1 MKTSLLEQKLF
12 RRLCGLVV
20 GMMFACGVA
29 FIVSSALG
37 LRVER
42 PYIFLTCLITLGI
55 LSACFYNKI
64 TALVS
69 VLAVG
74 AYAAWFFIW
83 GGGVAWITE
92 GDGRAL
98 VDSLISLVRT
108 GAGDEASRHLAARLI
123 AYAAC
128 LVSFCTAC
136 RLAGAVTLGIGSL
149 ALFVAVWIF
158 GYHEIFGCFALCASA
173 TAAVSAAGYG
183 RRMAR
188 LAARAEDSEERGE
201 RVDAVHAGTP
211 AGIALFAIPLVVV
224 IAIVC
229 TFFRPLTLAPAF
241 RVRAI
246 EQALDDAADIIASH
260 YSDFSRRTSVFSLNA
275 VGYGSAAELGG
286 PVKLSDDL
294 TLIVGAQAGKVSL
307 LRGSVRANYTG
318 RGWEEGALSGSY
330 RFTSS
335 LWKDERVD
343 AFDLERSV
351 SLANSY
357 FVGAFEHTT
366 VRVQHYAHYTSM
378 FSVERP
384 DSVLCRAETPYFNM
398 QGELFPK
405 AALGE
410 GDNYTITG
418 WAFKGMT
425 KSTRRSLSRLV
436 ERAEQEER
444 TEFLDKLYA
453 DYLPGGEVDVDAF
466 VGDRYFLPNRGITV
480 TEEDG
485 TTTRMKVVISSVSS
499 DDSMRYKLNENRSL
513 IIDAHLDTLDLAKH
527 DQTSTPYALF
537 YGYTK
542 EQLAEKNL
550 LDARRE
556 RGFEIGDREYP
567 EPTGFYLSDARLAS
581 YGLDSV
587 QLKSVERA
595 ALGRNRDGWWTSLSN
610 GNWDAADAGCWND
623 ETRLWL
629 RNEFYVETGNEPSA
643 STWLTQY
650 GSKNYPPTGSTYAAA
665 FTEIAEQNGY
675 ARLEFGGT
683 VDYYPGITQRVTQNL
698 CAQYLNELGAEEE
711 INRFDLALDMAQY
724 LSDHYNYTLSPAP
737 VPDGVDFVDWFIST
751 GEGYCTYFASAMA
764 QMARY
769 AGIPSRYAEGYALV
783 NAERGDGGEYL
794 LTGEQAHAWA
804 ELYFDG
810 VGFVPFDALS
820 LERLNA
826 EEEETDT
833 PTEPPEVEMPTPT
846 PDIEPS
852 DIDDGDEID
861 EPISLWWL
869 WLIVGAAAVV
879 GAIVGAA
886 AIYLKLRS
894 LDRLR
899 RKHGDIGAA
908 RELWREILALLPMID
923 RAAIRREG
931 ETSLDYASRV
941 RTLVIVPGAPFEK
954 VADAGMRAWYAEGSI
969 TERDLVLLDNCASE
983 LRRIG
988 IRRGKVSPR

>member
-1 MKTSLLEQKLF
+1 MKVSILEQKLF

-29 FIVSSALG
+29 FIVSSMLG

-64 TALVS
+64 TALVTL
-69 VLAVG
+69 LAVG
-74 AYAAWFFIW
+74 GYAAWFFVW

-92 GDGRAL
+92 GDGKTL
-98 VDSLISLVRT
+98 IDSLLSLVRT

-136 RLAGAVTLGIGSL
+136 RLAGAVTLGVGSL
-149 ALFVAVWIF
+149 ALFVAVWIY

-188 LAARAEDSEERGE
+188 LAARAEDSEEQGE
-201 RVDAVHAGTP
+201 RADSVHAGSP
-211 AGIALFAIPLVVV
+211 AGIALFAIPLAAV

-246 EQALDDAADIIASH
+246 EQALDDAADLIASH

-275 VGYGSAAELGG
+275 VGYGSAADLGG

-294 TLIVGAQAGKVSL
+294 TLVVGAQAGKVSL

-318 RGWEEGALSGSY
+318 NGWEEGALSGSY

-351 SLANSY
+351 SLANSR
-357 FVGAFEHTT
+357 FVNAFEYTT

-410 GDNYTITG
+410 GDGYTVTG
-418 WAFKGMT
+418 WAFKGLT
-425 KSTRRSLSRLV
+425 KSTRRNLSKLV
-436 ERAEQEER
+436 ENAEQEER
-444 TEFLDKLYA
+444 DEFLDRLYA
-453 DYLPGGEVDVDAF
+453 DYLPGGEVDIDAF
-466 VGDRYFLPNRGITV
+466 VESRYVLPNRGTTV
-480 TEEDG
+480 EWEDG
-485 TTTRMKVVISSVSS
+485 STMRVETIVDGASS
-499 DDSMRYKLNENRSL
+499 DQLIYKMGENSVYVL
-513 IIDAHLDTLDLAKH
+513 QPELVTTLDVTRYG
-527 DQTSTPYALF
+527 QTHTPYALF

-542 EQLAEKNL
+542 EQLAEKNF
-550 LDARRE
+550 LDAQRE
-556 RGFEIGDREYP
+556 RGFEVDDDEYP

-581 YGLDSV
+581 YGLESAALNKLMRSAYGSSWGTTAR
-587 QLKSVERA
+587 QHARGQCYVELGEGGDIVVSTAISNYDRA
-595 ALGRNRDGWWTSLSN
+595 AYPPSSGF
-610 GNWDAADAGCWND
+610 ADA
-623 ETRLWL
+623 
-629 RNEFYVETGNEPSA
+629 FV
-643 STWLTQY
+643 
-650 GSKNYPPTGSTYAAA
+650 
-665 FTEIAEQNGY
+665 EIAEQNGY
-675 ARLEFGGT
+675 ARLEYGGT

-698 CAQYLNELGAEEE
+698 CAQYLNELGTEGE
-711 INRFDLALDMAQY
+711 INRFDLALSMAQY
-724 LSDHYNYTLSPAP
+724 LSDNYDYTLDPAP

-769 AGIPSRYAEGYALV
+769 AGIPSRYTEGYALV
-783 NAERGDGGEYL
+783 NAERGEGGEYL

-826 EEEETDT
+826 EEEKNDQ
-833 PTEPPEVEMPTPT
+833 PNEPPEVEMPTPT
-846 PDIEPS
+846 PDVEP
-852 DIDDGDEID
+852 DDFDGDD
-861 EPISLWWL
+861 EVYKPISLWWL
-869 WLIVGAAAVV
+869 WLIVGVAAVV
-879 GAIVGAA
+879 GAVIGAA

-923 RAAIRREG
+923 RAATRNEG
-931 ETSLDYASRV
+931 ETSLDYAGRV

-983 LRRIG
+983 LRKIG
-988 IRRGKVSPR
+988 IRRGKVSPRPRP

>member
-1 MKTSLLEQKLF
+1 MKASILEQKLF

-29 FIVSSALG
+29 FIVSSMLG

-64 TALVS
+64 TTLVTL
-69 VLAVG
+69 LAVG
-74 AYAAWFFIW
+74 GYAAWFFVW

-92 GDGRAL
+92 GDGKTL
-98 VDSLISLVRT
+98 IDSLISLVRT

-136 RLAGAVTLGIGSL
+136 RLAGAVTLGVGSL
-149 ALFVAVWIF
+149 ALFVAVWIY

-188 LAARAEDSEERGE
+188 LAARAEDSEEQGE
-201 RVDAVHAGTP
+201 RADSVHAGSP
-211 AGIALFAIPLVVV
+211 AGIALFAIPLAAV

-275 VGYGSAAELGG
+275 VGYGSAADLGG

-294 TLIVGAQAGKVSL
+294 TLVVGAQAGKVSL

-318 RGWEEGALSGSY
+318 NGWEEGVLSGSY

-351 SLANSY
+351 SLANSR
-357 FVGAFEHTT
+357 FVSAFEYTT
-366 VRVQHYAHYTSM
+366 VRVQHFAHYTSM
-378 FSVERP
+378 FSVDRP

-410 GDNYTITG
+410 GGSYTVTG

-425 KSTRRSLSRLV
+425 KSVRRSLSKLV
-436 ERAEQEER
+436 ENAEHEER
-444 TEFLDKLYA
+444 DEFIDKLYA
-453 DYLPGGEVDVDAF
+453 DYLPGGEVDIDAF
-466 VGDRYFLPNRGITV
+466 VGSRYLNVR
-480 TEEDG
+480 ESDS
-485 TTTRMKVVISSVSS
+485 VILSSTAKPFTIQQK
-499 DDSMRYKLNENRSL
+499 DDSGTRIITLENMQTLNV
-513 IIDAHLDTLDLAKH
+513 AKYYG
-527 DQTSTPYALF
+527 QLPTSYALF

-542 EQLAEKNL
+542 EQLDEKNL

-556 RGFEIGDREYP
+556 RGFEVDDDEYP

-581 YGLDSV
+581 YGLDATH
-587 QLKSVERA
+587 LKSVERT
-595 ALGRNRDGWWTSLSN
+595 ALGRDQDEWWTSLSN

-623 ETRLWL
+623 EIRTYIGYEYFVESGDEPIVSERLA
-629 RNEFYVETGNEPSA
+629 R
-643 STWLTQY
+643 Y
-650 GSKNYPPTGSTYAAA
+650 GSRDYPPTDTLADA
-665 FTEIAEQNGY
+665 FVEIAEQNGY
-675 ARLEFGGT
+675 ARLEFGGV

-698 CAQYLNELGAEEE
+698 CASYLYGLDAEEE
-711 INRFDLALDMAQY
+711 INRFDLALSMAQY
-724 LSDHYNYTLSPAP
+724 LSDNYDYTLDPAP

-769 AGIPSRYAEGYALV
+769 AGIPSRYTEGYALV
-783 NAERGDGGEYL
+783 NAERGEGGEYL

-826 EEEETDT
+826 EEEKPDT
-833 PTEPPEVEMPTPT
+833 PTEPPEVEIPTPT
-846 PDIEPS
+846 PDVEPS
-852 DIDDGDEID
+852 DIDDGDEVD

-869 WLIVGAAAVV
+869 WLIIGAAAVV
-879 GAIVGAA
+879 GAVIGAA

-923 RAAIRREG
+923 RAATRNEG
-931 ETSLDYASRV
+931 ETSLDYAGRV

-988 IRRGKVSPR
+988 IRRGKVSPRPRP

>member
-1 MKTSLLEQKLF
+1 MKVSLLEQKLF

-29 FIVSSALG
+29 FIVSSMLG

-55 LSACFYNKI
+55 LSTCFYNKI
-64 TALVS
+64 TALVTL
-69 VLAVG
+69 LAVG
-74 AYAAWFFIW
+74 GYAAWFFVW

-92 GDGRAL
+92 GDGKTL
-98 VDSLISLVRT
+98 IDSLISLVRT

-136 RLAGAVTLGIGSL
+136 RLAGAVTLGVGSL
-149 ALFVAVWIF
+149 ALFVAVWIY

-188 LAARAEDSEERGE
+188 LAARAEDSEEQGE
-201 RVDAVHAGTP
+201 RADSVHAGSP
-211 AGIALFAIPLVVV
+211 AGIALFAIPLAAV

-246 EQALDDAADIIASH
+246 EQALDDAADLIASH

-275 VGYGSAAELGG
+275 VGYGSAADLGG

-294 TLIVGAQAGKVSL
+294 TLVVGAQAGKVSL

-318 RGWEEGALSGSY
+318 NGWEEGALSGSY

-351 SLANSY
+351 SLANSR
-357 FVGAFEHTT
+357 FVNAFEYTT

-410 GDNYTITG
+410 GDGYTVTG
-418 WAFKGMT
+418 WAFKGLT
-425 KSTRRSLSRLV
+425 KSTRRNLSKLV
-436 ERAEQEER
+436 ENAEQEER
-444 TEFLDKLYA
+444 DEFLDRLYA
-453 DYLPGGEVDVDAF
+453 DYLPGGEVDIDAF
-466 VGDRYFLPNRGITV
+466 VESRYVLPNRGTTV
-480 TEEDG
+480 EWEDG
-485 TTTRMKVVISSVSS
+485 STTRVETIVDGASS
-499 DDSMRYKLNENRSL
+499 DQLIYKMGENSVYVL
-513 IIDAHLDTLDLAKH
+513 QPELVTTLDVTRYG
-527 DQTSTPYALF
+527 QTHTPYALF

-542 EQLAEKNL
+542 EQLDEKNL

-581 YGLDSV
+581 YGLDIEG
-587 QLKSVERA
+587 LKSLMASTFYRLSYEDIIWNAESRETVRSCAVE
-595 ALGRNRDGWWTSLSN
+595 L
-610 GNWDAADAGCWND
+610 
-623 ETRLWL
+623 
-629 RNEFYVETGNEPSA
+629 GNEPSV
-643 STWLTQY
+643 STSLARFDGRT
-650 GSKNYPPTGSTYAAA
+650 YPPSSTYASA
-665 FTEIAEQNGY
+665 FVEIAEQNGY
-675 ARLEFGGT
+675 ARLEFGGV

-698 CAQYLNELGAEEE
+698 CASYLYELDAEEE
-711 INRFDLALDMAQY
+711 INRFDLALEFAQY
-724 LSDHYNYTLSPAP
+724 LSDNYNYTLDPAP

-769 AGIPSRYAEGYALV
+769 AGIPSRYTEGYALV
-783 NAERGDGGEYL
+783 NAERGEGGEYL

-826 EEEETDT
+826 EEERPDT
-833 PTEPPEVEMPTPT
+833 PTEPPEVEVPTPT
-846 PDIEPS
+846 PDVEPS
-852 DIDDGDEID
+852 DIDDGDETD

-869 WLIVGAAAVV
+869 WLIVGVAAVV
-879 GAIVGAA
+879 GAVIGAA

-899 RKHGDIGAA
+899 RKYGDIGAA
-908 RELWREILALLPMID
+908 REMWREILALMPKID
-923 RAAIRREG
+923 RAAVRREG
-931 ETSLDYASRV
+931 ETSLDYAGRV

-983 LRRIG
+983 LRKIG
-988 IRRGKVSPR
+988 IRRGKVSPRPRP

>member
-1 MKTSLLEQKLF
+1 MKVSILERKLF

-20 GMMFACGVA
+20 GMMFACGAA
-29 FIVSSALG
+29 FIVSSALE

-64 TALVS
+64 TTLVTL
-69 VLAVG
+69 LAVG
-74 AYAAWFFIW
+74 GYAAWFFVW

-92 GDGRAL
+92 GDGKTL
-98 VDSLISLVRT
+98 IDSLLSLVRT
-108 GAGDEASRHLAARLI
+108 GVGDDASRHLAARLI

-136 RLAGAVTLGIGSL
+136 RLAGAVTLGVGSL

-188 LAARAEDSEERGE
+188 LAARAEDSEEQGE
-201 RVDAVHAGTP
+201 RADSVHAGSP
-211 AGIALFAIPLVVV
+211 AGIALFAIPLAAV

-275 VGYGSAAELGG
+275 VGYGSAADLGG
-286 PVKLSDDL
+286 PVRLSKDL
-294 TLIVGAQAGKVSL
+294 TLVVGAQAGKVSL

-318 RGWEEGALSGSY
+318 RGWEEGSLSGSY

-335 LWKDERVD
+335 LWSEERTD

-351 SLANSY
+351 SLANSR
-357 FVGAFEHTT
+357 FVNAFEYTT

-378 FSVERP
+378 FSVDRP

-405 AALGE
+405 SALGE
-410 GDNYTITG
+410 GDGYTVTG
-418 WAFKGMT
+418 WAFKGLT
-425 KSTRRSLSRLV
+425 KSTRRNLSKLV
-436 ERAEQEER
+436 ETAEQEER
-444 TEFLDKLYA
+444 DEFIDKLYA
-453 DYLPGGEVDVDAF
+453 DYLPGGEVDIDAF
-466 VGDRYFLPNRGITV
+466 VGSRYLNVR
-480 TEEDG
+480 ESDS
-485 TTTRMKVVISSVSS
+485 VILSSTANSFMIQQK
-499 DDSMRYKLNENRSL
+499 DDSGTRIITLENLQTLNV
-513 IIDAHLDTLDLAKH
+513 AKYYG
-527 DQTSTPYALF
+527 QLPTSYALF

-542 EQLAEKNL
+542 EQLAEKNF

-556 RGFEIGDREYP
+556 RGFEVDDDEYP
-567 EPTGFYLSDARLAS
+567 QPTGFYLSDARLAS

-595 ALGRNRDGWWTSLSN
+595 ALGRNRDEWWTSLSN

-629 RNEFYVETGNEPSA
+629 RNEFYVETGDEPSA

-650 GSKNYPPTGSTYAAA
+650 GSKNYPPTGSTYADA
-665 FTEIAEQNGY
+665 FAEIAEQNGY
-675 ARLEFGGT
+675 ARLEFAG
-683 VDYYPGITQRVTQNL
+683 VAEYYPGITQRVTQTT
-698 CAQYLNELGAEEE
+698 CASYLYGLGTEGE

-724 LSDHYNYTLSPAP
+724 LSDHYDYTLDPAP

-769 AGIPSRYAEGYALV
+769 AGIPSRYTEGYALV
-783 NAERGDGGEYL
+783 NAERGEGGEYL

-826 EEEETDT
+826 EEEKNDQ
-833 PTEPPEVEMPTPT
+833 PNEPPVVEMPTPT
-846 PDIEPS
+846 PDVEPS
-852 DIDDGDEID
+852 DIDEGGETD

-869 WLIVGAAAVV
+869 WLIVGVAAVA
-879 GAIVGAA
+879 GAVIGAA

-899 RKHGDIGAA
+899 RKYGDIGAA
-908 RELWREILALLPMID
+908 RELWREILALMPMID
-923 RAAIRREG
+923 RAAVRRGG

-941 RTLVIVPGAPFEK
+941 RTLVIVPGAPFEE

-983 LRRIG
+983 LRKIG
-988 IRRGKVSPR
+988 IRRGKVSPRPRP

>member
-1 MKTSLLEQKLF
+1 MKASILERKLF
-12 RRLCGLVV
+12 RRLCGLIV
-20 GMMFACGVA
+20 GMMFACGAA
-29 FIVSSALG
+29 FILSSALG

-64 TALVS
+64 TTLVTL
-69 VLAVG
+69 LAVG
-74 AYAAWFFIW
+74 GYAAWFFVW

-98 VDSLISLVRT
+98 IDSLLSLVRT
-108 GAGDEASRHLAARLI
+108 GVGDDASRHLAARLI

-136 RLAGAVTLGIGSL
+136 RLAGAVTLGVGSL
-149 ALFVAVWIF
+149 ALFIAVWIY

-188 LAARAEDSEERGE
+188 LAARAEDSEEQGDRT
-201 RVDAVHAGTP
+201 DAVHAGSP

-241 RVRAI
+241 RVKFI

-275 VGYGSAAELGG
+275 VGYGSAADLGG

-294 TLIVGAQAGKVSL
+294 TLVVGAQAGKVSL

-351 SLANSY
+351 SLANSR
-357 FVGAFEHTT
+357 FVSAFEYTT
-366 VRVQHYAHYTSM
+366 VRVQHFAHYTSM

-410 GDNYTITG
+410 GGSYTVTG

-425 KSTRRSLSRLV
+425 KSVRRSLSKLV
-436 ERAEQEER
+436 ENAEHEER
-444 TEFLDKLYA
+444 DEFIDKLYA
-453 DYLPGGEVDVDAF
+453 DYLPGGEVDIDAF
-466 VGDRYFLPNRGITV
+466 VGNKFGVSRGV
-480 TEEDG
+480 EF
-485 TTTRMKVVISSVSS
+485 SASS
-499 DDSMRYKLNENRSL
+499 DTTDATDTWVKVSLVGIEWDDGSTSRLSLYDSGLVPYRVNENQSL
-513 IIDAHLDTLDLAKH
+513 MINPSDMQTLDLAKYN
-527 DQTSTPYALF
+527 QTPTSYALF

-542 EQLAEKNL
+542 EQLDEKNL

-581 YGLDSV
+581 YGLDIEG
-587 QLKSVERA
+587 LKSLMASTFYRLSYEDIIWNAESRETVRSCAVEP
-595 ALGRNRDGWWTSLSN
+595 
-610 GNWDAADAGCWND
+610 
-623 ETRLWL
+623 
-629 RNEFYVETGNEPSA
+629 GNEPSV
-643 STWLTQY
+643 STSLARFDGRT
-650 GSKNYPPTGSTYAAA
+650 YPPSSTYASA
-665 FTEIAEQNGY
+665 FVEIAEQNGY
-675 ARLEFGGT
+675 ARLEFGGV

-698 CAQYLNELGAEEE
+698 CSSYLYELDAEEE
-711 INRFDLALDMAQY
+711 INRFDLALEMAQY
-724 LSDHYNYTLSPAP
+724 LSDNYDYTLDPAP

-769 AGIPSRYAEGYALV
+769 AGIPSRYTEGYALV
-783 NAERGDGGEYL
+783 NAERGEGGEYL

-826 EEEETDT
+826 EEERPDT

-846 PDIEPS
+846 PDVEPS
-852 DIDDGDEID
+852 DIDEGDEID

-869 WLIVGAAAVV
+869 WLIIGVAAVV
-879 GAIVGAA
+879 GAVIGAA

-923 RAAIRREG
+923 RAAVRREG
-931 ETSLDYASRV
+931 ETSLDYAGRV

-983 LRRIG
+983 LRKIG
-988 IRRGKVSPR
+988 IRRGKIAPR

>member
-1 MKTSLLEQKLF
+1 MKESILERKLF

-20 GMMFACGVA
+20 GMMFSCGAA
-29 FIVSSALG
+29 FIVSSMLG

-55 LSACFYNKI
+55 LSVCFYNKI

-69 VLAVG
+69 LLAVG
-74 AYAAWFFIW
+74 GYAAWFFIW
-83 GGGVAWITE
+83 GGGVEWITE
-92 GDGRAL
+92 GEGRVL
-98 VDSLISLVRT
+98 VDNLVSLVRT
-108 GAGDEASRHLAARLI
+108 GAGDDASRHLAARLI
-123 AYAAC
+123 SYAAC

-136 RLAGAVTLGIGSL
+136 RLAGAVTLGVGSL
-149 ALFVAVWIF
+149 ALFIAVWIY

-183 RRMAR
+183 RRRAR
-188 LAARAEDSEERGE
+188 LASHAEESDERGS
-201 RVDAVHAGTP
+201 VHAGTP
-211 AGIALFAIPLVVV
+211 AGIALFAIPLAVVL
-224 IAIVC
+224 AIVC

-241 RVRAI
+241 RVKFI

-275 VGYGSAAELGG
+275 VGYGSAADLGG
-286 PVKLSDDL
+286 PVRLSDDL
-294 TLIVGAQAGKVSL
+294 TLVVGAQAGKVSL

-318 RGWEEGALSGSY
+318 RGWEEGSLSGSY

-335 LWKDERVD
+335 LWKEERVD

-351 SLANSY
+351 SLANSR
-357 FVGAFEHTT
+357 FVGAFEYTT
-366 VRVQHYAHYTSM
+366 VRVQHFAHYTSM

-384 DSVLCRAETPYFNM
+384 ESVLCRAETPYFNM

-410 GDNYTITG
+410 GDGYTVTG

-425 KSTRRSLSRLV
+425 KSVRRSLSKLV
-436 ERAEQEER
+436 ENAEHEER
-444 TEFLDKLYA
+444 GEFLEGLYA
-453 DYLPGGEVDVDAF
+453 DYLPGGEVDVEAF
-466 VGDRYFLPNRGITV
+466 VGNKFETSRGVKFSVPSGATDTRVSIETV
-480 TEEDG
+480 G
-485 TTTRMKVVISSVSS
+485 AASSGGVNIRLSLY
-499 DDSMRYKLNENRSL
+499 DSGLVPYRVNENQSL
-513 IIDAHLDTLDLAKH
+513 MINPSDMQTLDLAKYN
-527 DQTSTPYALF
+527 QTPTSYALF

-556 RGFEIGDREYP
+556 RGFEVDDDEYP
-567 EPTGFYLSDARLAS
+567 QPTGFYLSDARLAS
-581 YGLDSV
+581 YGLDIER
-587 QLKSVERA
+587 LKSLMASLCGRRHAEIEWNAELRESIRRCAVEPDNPQASEVLTRF
-595 ALGRNRDGWWTSLSN
+595 DHSYPSSL
-610 GNWDAADAGCWND
+610 
-623 ETRLWL
+623 L
-629 RNEFYVETGNEPSA
+629 
-643 STWLTQY
+643 
-650 GSKNYPPTGSTYAAA
+650 K
-665 FTEIAEQNGY
+665 IAEQNGY
-675 ARLEFGGT
+675 ARLEFGGV

-698 CAQYLNELGAEEE
+698 CASYLYGLGTEEE
-711 INRFDLALDMAQY
+711 INRFDLALEFAQY
-724 LSDHYNYTLSPAP
+724 LSDNYDYTLDPAP

-764 QMARY
+764 QMARC
-769 AGIPSRYAEGYALV
+769 AGIPSRYTEGYALV
-783 NAERGDGGEYL
+783 NAERGENGEYL

-826 EEEETDT
+826 EEEKPDT
-833 PTEPPEVEMPTPT
+833 PTEPPEVEVPTPS
-846 PDIEPS
+846 PDVEPS
-852 DIDDGDEID
+852 DIDDGDETD
-861 EPISLWWL
+861 EPVSLWWL
-869 WLIVGAAAVV
+869 WLIVGAVAVV
-879 GAIVGAA
+879 GAVVGAA

-908 RELWREILALLPMID
+908 RELWREILALLPKID
-923 RAAIRREG
+923 RAALRREG
-931 ETSLDYASRV
+931 ETSLDYAGRV

-983 LRRIG
+983 LRKMG
-988 IRRGKVSPR
+988 VRRGKIAPR

>member
-1 MKTSLLEQKLF
+1 MKVSLLEQKLF

-29 FIVSSALG
+29 FIVSSMLG

-55 LSACFYNKI
+55 LSTCFYNKI
-64 TALVS
+64 TALVTL
-69 VLAVG
+69 LAVG
-74 AYAAWFFIW
+74 GYAAWFFVW
-83 GGGVAWITE
+83 GGGGVAWITE
-92 GDGRAL
+92 GDGKTL
-98 VDSLISLVRT
+98 IDSLISLVRT

-136 RLAGAVTLGIGSL
+136 RLAGAVTLGVGSL
-149 ALFVAVWIF
+149 ALFVAVWIY

-188 LAARAEDSEERGE
+188 LAARAEDSEEQGE
-201 RVDAVHAGTP
+201 RADSVHAGSP
-211 AGIALFAIPLVVV
+211 AGIALFAIPLAAV

-246 EQALDDAADIIASH
+246 EQALDDAADLIASH

-275 VGYGSAAELGG
+275 VGYGSAADLGG

-294 TLIVGAQAGKVSL
+294 TLVVGAQAGKVSL

-318 RGWEEGALSGSY
+318 NGWEEGALSGSY

-351 SLANSY
+351 SLANSR
-357 FVGAFEHTT
+357 FVNAFEYTT

-410 GDNYTITG
+410 GDGYTVTG
-418 WAFKGMT
+418 WAFKGLT
-425 KSTRRSLSRLV
+425 KSTRRNLSKLV
-436 ERAEQEER
+436 ENAEQEER
-444 TEFLDKLYA
+444 DEFLDRLYA
-453 DYLPGGEVDVDAF
+453 DYLPGGEVDIDAF
-466 VGDRYFLPNRGITV
+466 VESRYVLPNRGTTV
-480 TEEDG
+480 EWEDG
-485 TTTRMKVVISSVSS
+485 STTRVETIVDGASS
-499 DDSMRYKLNENRSL
+499 DQLIYKMGENSVYVL
-513 IIDAHLDTLDLAKH
+513 QPELVTTLDVTRYG
-527 DQTSTPYALF
+527 QTHTPYALF

-542 EQLAEKNL
+542 EQLDEKNL

-581 YGLDSV
+581 YGLDIEG
-587 QLKSVERA
+587 LKSLMASTFYRLSYEDIIWNAESRETVRSCAVE
-595 ALGRNRDGWWTSLSN
+595 L
-610 GNWDAADAGCWND
+610 
-623 ETRLWL
+623 
-629 RNEFYVETGNEPSA
+629 GNEPSV
-643 STWLTQY
+643 STSLARFDGRT
-650 GSKNYPPTGSTYAAA
+650 YPPSSTYASA
-665 FTEIAEQNGY
+665 FVEIAEQNGY
-675 ARLEFGGT
+675 ARLEFGGV

-698 CAQYLNELGAEEE
+698 CASYLYELDAEEE
-711 INRFDLALDMAQY
+711 INRFDLALEFAQY
-724 LSDHYNYTLSPAP
+724 LSDNYNYTLDPAP

-769 AGIPSRYAEGYALV
+769 AGIPSRYTEGYALV
-783 NAERGDGGEYL
+783 NAERGEGGEYL

-826 EEEETDT
+826 EEERPDT
-833 PTEPPEVEMPTPT
+833 PTEPPEVEVPTPT
-846 PDIEPS
+846 PDVEPS
-852 DIDDGDEID
+852 DIDDGDETD

-869 WLIVGAAAVV
+869 WLIVGVAAVV
-879 GAIVGAA
+879 GAVIGAA

-899 RKHGDIGAA
+899 RKYGDIGAA
-908 RELWREILALLPMID
+908 REMWREILALMPKID
-923 RAAIRREG
+923 RAAVRREG
-931 ETSLDYASRV
+931 ETSLDYAGRV

-983 LRRIG
+983 LRKIG
-988 IRRGKVSPR
+988 IRRGKVSPRPRP